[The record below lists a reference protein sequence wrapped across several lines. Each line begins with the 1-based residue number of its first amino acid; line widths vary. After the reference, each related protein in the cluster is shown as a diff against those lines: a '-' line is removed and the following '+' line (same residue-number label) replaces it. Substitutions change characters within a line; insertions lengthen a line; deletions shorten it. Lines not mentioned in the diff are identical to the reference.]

1 LTQESELKNNM
12 QQIED
17 TKQGAIAVASE
28 AFKGGDISHRQSEAA
43 KAWKRFKSNKI
54 ALFGLGVLVIL
65 VLIAIFAD
73 LLAPHSPLKIF
84 PGRRG
89 APPEAGHWL
98 GFDGTGRDILSRIIH
113 GSRVALMV
121 GFAATSMVVI
131 IGVIVGSI
139 AGFFGGWIDQVLSRI
154 IDTLM
159 AFPIIALLVL
169 LASVVG
175 PSLPTTILVIGFTG
189 WARYARVVRGDVLS
203 VREWDYVQA
212 ARAVGA
218 KSGRIILKHIIPN
231 ILGPVIVLASL
242 GVGGIII
249 LESTLSFLGLGIRP
263 PDPSW
268 GGMLSEGRPF
278 IQTYP
283 QISIAPGLMIV
294 LTVLAFNFV
303 GNGLRDALDPR
314 SKE

>member
-1 LTQESELKNNM
+1 M

-17 TKQGAIAVASE
+17 TKQGALAVSPVE
-28 AFKGGDISHRQSEAA
+28 VFKGGDISKRQSEAA
-43 KAWKRFKSNKI
+43 KAWKRFKANKI
-54 ALFGLGVLVIL
+54 ALFGLGILILL
-65 VLIAIFAD
+65 VLIAVLAD

-84 PGRRG
+84 PGKRG

-98 GFDGTGRDILSRIIH
+98 GFDGTGRDVLSRIIH
-113 GSRVALMV
+113 GSRVALTV

-131 IGVIVGSI
+131 IGVIIGSI
-139 AGFFGGWIDQVLSRI
+139 AGFFGGWVDQVLSRI
-154 IDTLM
+154 VDTLM

-175 PSLPTTILVIGFTG
+175 PSLTTTIIVIGFTG
-189 WARYARVVRGDVLS
+189 WARYARVVRADVLS

-212 ARAVGA
+212 ARAVGVRN
-218 KSGRIILKHIIPN
+218 GRIILRHIIPN

-294 LTVLAFNFV
+294 ITVLAFNFV

-314 SKE
+314 SKD